1 MKHKRTTEMIPEKI
15 LIHTKALLFLIIC
28 FSQFLALAQEPPKPQ
43 IVSVTIVDFHPFI
56 TWVPNTI
63 NTEAYGIIRREGSS
77 IAVEVAIVP
86 GISSSSYLDQ
96 EVIACDKWYEYQVYA
111 RNGQQDSDW
120 SDPLRTI
127 LLYQPQLH
135 ICDNN
140 ISLDW
145 TEYINMTPDLLGYQV
160 WVSESGGSF
169 FLLAQVAP
177 DIRTFNHT
185 SLLPNTLYTYKILAV
200 NQDIARTSSSCEL
213 SVRSKT
219 YRKPAFT
226 NVLSAS
232 VENNDHVQVTW
243 ETDPEA
249 LVTKYVLERSDGVNF
264 EISGSQPTQFS
275 DTSADFNAQSY
286 DYSVLVFDSCGFQS
300 ITSAN
305 IGRTILLGWQP
316 GADNLQI
323 DLSWNEYADWTNG
336 VDHYNIYRNA
346 DGSFTQIGTTNP
358 GETTFPDNVS
368 SLTDKSGV
376 FTYYVEAVENSGNNL
391 TSKSNQIVVEL
402 ETKVLAPNAFI
413 PEGLPPDNEFK
424 PSLTFVDQ
432 SSYELLIF
440 NKWGQKV
447 FSTKDSKE
455 GWDGK
460 FNGEYVPADAYVYRI
475 RVKSPDGRDF
485 QKQGTVTVIR

>member
-1 MKHKRTTEMIPEKI
+1 MIDKRTREMIQERI
-15 LIHTKALLFLIIC
+15 FLNRKALLFLTIF
-28 FSQFLALAQEPPKPQ
+28 FSHFLMLAQEPPKPQ
-43 IVSVTIVDFHPFI
+43 LVSVTIVDFHPFI
-56 TWVPNTI
+56 TWIPNTI
-63 NTEAYGIIRREGSS
+63 NTEAYGIIRREGLS
-77 IAVEVAIVP
+77 IAEEVDVVLGMAA
-86 GISSSSYLDQ
+86 SSYHDL
-96 EVIACDKWYEYQVYA
+96 EVMACDRWYAYQVYA

-145 TEYINMTPDLLGYQV
+145 TKYLNMTPDLLGYQV
-160 WVSESGGSF
+160 WVSESGGAF
-169 FLLAQVAP
+169 YLLAQVAP
-177 DIRTFNHT
+177 DVTTFIHS

-232 VENNDHVQVTW
+232 VENNNYVQVAW

-249 LVTKYVLERSDGVNF
+249 LISKYVLKRSDGVDF
-264 EISGSQPTQFS
+264 EIPGNEPTQFS
-275 DTSADFNAQSY
+275 DTSADFNTQSY
-286 DYSVLVFDSCGFQS
+286 DYSVVVFDSCGFQS
-300 ITSAN
+300 VTSAN

-316 GADNLQI
+316 GSANLEI
-323 DLSWNEYADWTNG
+323 DLSWNAYADWANG
-336 VDHYNIYRNA
+336 VDQYNIYRKT
-346 DGSFTQIGTTNP
+346 DGPFTQIGTRTSS
-358 GETTFPDNVS
+358 ETTFPDNVS

-402 ETKVLAPNAFI
+402 ETKVLVPNAFI

-424 PSLTFVDQ
+424 PSLTFVDKQ
-432 SSYELLIF
+432 SYELLIF
-440 NKWGQKV
+440 NKWGQMI
-447 FSTKDSKE
+447 FNTNHSDE

-460 FNGEYVPADAYVYRI
+460 FNGEFVPADAYVYRI

-485 QKQGTVTVIR
+485 SKQGTVTVIR